1 MERETQQTVL
11 LARKDV
17 DHTKFQTEEK
27 EFYEM
32 QCLPSRSG
40 YISDK
45 IDTVYAEAIQERQ
58 ERREEE
64 IEEIPDIMQGEE
76 DTDDADQ
83 IDMDVDTVNVIN
95 DSIINKS
102 LNRSG
107 LIRITADEEE
117 VATKDLPCPEIRSDN
132 GGRLLTEKIKI
143 TCACVAVKSRISA
156 ESVRIASS

>member
-1 MERETQQTVL
+1 
-11 LARKDV
+11 
-17 DHTKFQTEEK
+17 
-27 EFYEM
+27 M

-58 ERREEE
+58 ERREKE

-117 VATKDLPCPEIRSDN
+117 VATKDLPRPEIRSDN
-132 GGRLLTEKIKI
+132 GGRL
-143 TCACVAVKSRISA
+143 
-156 ESVRIASS
+156 

>member
-1 MERETQQTVL
+1 MR
-11 LARKDV
+11 
-17 DHTKFQTEEK
+17 
-27 EFYEM
+27 
-32 QCLPSRSG
+32 CLPSRNG

-83 IDMDVDTVNVIN
+83 INMDVDTVNVVN

-102 LNRSG
+102 LNHSG

-117 VATKDLPCPEIRSDN
+117 VATKDLPRPKIRSDN
-132 GGRLLTEKIKI
+132 GGRLLTEKIKNNLCSCCSQVPNLRRECSHCFLLSCQKRYI
-143 TCACVAVKSRISA
+143 IIDCLDTG
-156 ESVRIASS
+156 